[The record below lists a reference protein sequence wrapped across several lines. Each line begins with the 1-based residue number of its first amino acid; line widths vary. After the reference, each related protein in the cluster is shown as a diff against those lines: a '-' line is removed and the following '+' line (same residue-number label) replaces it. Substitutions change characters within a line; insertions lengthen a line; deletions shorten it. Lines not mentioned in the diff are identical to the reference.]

1 MNKVNWHLAEIMFS
15 SDCARLSVCAQ
26 RASQSDSWG
35 GALNGSSFKTVK
47 ATQTSDLS
55 VTHVSRDSSGYDP
68 FKYAPGISCAVWF
81 PYLLVKFWYHRLSM
95 SVWRKGERRKGGDD
109 VKGRRM
115 WKRQEQGPSPSRN
128 SWLRHCL
135 TDRVISIKLC

>member
-1 MNKVNWHLAEIMFS
+1 MFS